1 MKCKKRQINFKM
13 SENIINISKNYDKSQ
28 ISNKFYLKKL
38 NLKRFRNH
46 LNLNLV
52 LPNSSVLIYGENGCG
67 KTNILEAISLLNP
80 GKGLRKSKAEDYLF
94 QNVLSRDENEL
105 WGINADLFT
114 PNGKVNIGTGSKDN
128 LLKKSRNI
136 RVNYE
141 NSTQSA
147 LGKILKISWITP
159 QMCTLFQAGM
169 SERRRF
175 IDRLT
180 SALDIFHLNRVL
192 KYEKLLRERSNI
204 ILQFQNENLWL
215 ETIEKQISELAV
227 SIVASRLSLI
237 QTLNDL
243 YEDELKSNSL
253 VQDFPPVKIELKG
266 KIEDLLSTNSAL
278 KVEDYIQIMLKKLR
292 ASRDVSFDGPNTSKI
307 EITNRKNNKKVE
319 ISSTGEQKL
328 ILISLI
334 LSHARMLNIKFNMAP
349 ILLLDDI
356 VEHLD
361 EKHRYA
367 LFLEIS
373 KHYAQS
379 WFTST
384 SKEAFEEFPKNIDK
398 IFLPKVMNDS
408 KGYYDYQ
415 NGDA

>member
-1 MKCKKRQINFKM
+1 M
-13 SENIINISKNYDKSQ
+13 SDNIINISKNSDNNQ
-28 ISNKFYLKKL
+28 VSNNFYLKKL
-38 NLKRFRNH
+38 NLKKFRNH
-46 LNLNLV
+46 FNLNLV

-80 GKGLRKSKAEDYLF
+80 GKGLRKSKVEDYLF
-94 QNVLSRDENEL
+94 QNTLLRDEDQI
-105 WGINADLFT
+105 WGVNADLFT
-114 PNGKVNIGTGSKDN
+114 PSGKVNIGTGSKEN
-128 LLKKSRNI
+128 SLKKTRNI
-136 RVNYE
+136 RVDYE

-159 QMCTLFQAGM
+159 QMCSLFQAGM

-180 SALDIFHLNRVL
+180 SALDVLHLNRVF

-227 SIVASRLSLI
+227 SIVASRLNLI

-253 VQDFPPVKIELKG
+253 IQDFPPAKIELKG
-266 KIEDLLSTNSAL
+266 KIEDLLSIHSAL
-278 KVEDYIQIMLKKLR
+278 KVEDYMQIMLKKLR
-292 ASRDVSFDGPNTSKI
+292 ISRDVSFEGPHTSKI
-307 EITNRKNNKKVE
+307 DITNRKNNKKVE

-328 ILISLI
+328 ILISII

-361 EKHRYA
+361 KKHRHA

-384 SKEAFEEFPKNIDK
+384 SKKAFEEFPKNIDK
-398 IFLPKVMNDS
+398 IFLPKVMNNF

-415 NGDA
+415 NGDT

>member
-1 MKCKKRQINFKM
+1 MECQKKHTSFKM
-13 SENIINISKNYDKSQ
+13 SKTNINISKNSDKKK
-28 ISNKFYLKKL
+28 ISNNFYLKKL
-38 NLKRFRNH
+38 NLKKFRNH
-46 LNLNLV
+46 FNLNLV
-52 LPNSSVLIYGENGCG
+52 IPNSSILIYGENGCG

-80 GKGLRKSKAEDYLF
+80 GKGLRKSKVEDYLF
-94 QNVLSRDENEL
+94 QNMLVRDENQL
-105 WGINADLFT
+105 WGVNADLFT
-114 PNGKVNIGTGSKDN
+114 PTGKVNIGTGSKEN

-147 LGKILKISWITP
+147 LGKILKISWVTP
-159 QMCTLFQAGM
+159 QMCILFQTGM

-180 SALDIFHLNRVL
+180 SALDTLHLNRVF
-192 KYEKLLRERSNI
+192 KYEKLLRERTNI
-204 ILQFQNENLWL
+204 ILQFQNETLWL
-215 ETIEKQISELAV
+215 DTIEKQISELAV
-227 SIVASRLSLI
+227 SIVATRLNLI
-237 QTLNDL
+237 HELNDL

-253 VQDFPPVKIELKG
+253 IQDFPPAKIELTG

-278 KVEDYIQIMLKKLR
+278 KVEDYIQLMLKKLR
-292 ASRDVSFDGPNTSKI
+292 ISRDISFEGPHTSKI

-328 ILISLI
+328 ILISII

-361 EKHRYA
+361 KNHRQA

-384 SKEAFEEFPKNIDK
+384 SKEAFEEFPENIEK

>member
-1 MKCKKRQINFKM
+1 M
-13 SENIINISKNYDKSQ
+13 SDNIINISKNSDNNQ
-28 ISNKFYLKKL
+28 VSNNFYLKKL
-38 NLKRFRNH
+38 NLKKFRNH
-46 LNLNLV
+46 FNLNLV

-80 GKGLRKSKAEDYLF
+80 GKGLRKSKVEDYLF
-94 QNVLSRDENEL
+94 QNTLLRDENQI
-105 WGINADLFT
+105 WGVNADLFT
-114 PNGKVNIGTGSKDN
+114 PSGKVNIGTGSKEN
-128 LLKKSRNI
+128 SLKKSRNI
-136 RVNYE
+136 RVDYE

-159 QMCTLFQAGM
+159 QMCILFQAGM

-180 SALDIFHLNRVL
+180 SALDTLHLNRVF
-192 KYEKLLRERSNI
+192 KYEKLLRERANI
-204 ILQFQNENLWL
+204 ILQFQKETLWL
-215 ETIEKQISELAV
+215 DTIEKQISELAV
-227 SIVASRLSLI
+227 SIVATRLNLI
-237 QTLNDL
+237 HDLNDL

-253 VQDFPPVKIELKG
+253 IQDFPPAKIELKG

-278 KVEDYIQIMLKKLR
+278 NVEDYIQLMLKKLR
-292 ASRDVSFDGPNTSKI
+292 VSRDISFDGPHTSKI
-307 EITNRKNNKKVE
+307 QITNRKNNKKVE

-328 ILISLI
+328 ILISII

-384 SKEAFEEFPKNIDK
+384 SKEAFEDFPKNIDK
-398 IFLPKVMNDS
+398 IFLPTVINNS

>member
-1 MKCKKRQINFKM
+1 M
-13 SENIINISKNYDKSQ
+13 SNNIINFFFFFENNQ
-28 ISNKFYLKKL
+28 VSNNFYLKKL

-46 LNLNLV
+46 FNLNLV
-52 LPNSSVLIYGENGCG
+52 LPNSPVLIYGENGCG
-67 KTNILEAISLLNP
+67 KTNILEAISLLSP
-80 GKGLRKSKAEDYLF
+80 GKGLRKSKPEDYLF
-94 QNVLSRDENEL
+94 QNMSSGADNQL
-105 WGINADLFT
+105 WGVNADLFT
-114 PNGKVNIGTGSKDN
+114 PNGKVNIGTGSKEN

-136 RVNYE
+136 RVNFE
-141 NSTQSA
+141 NSTQIA

-159 QMCTLFQAGM
+159 QMCILFQAGM

-180 SALDIFHLNRVL
+180 SSLDDLHINRVFR
-192 KYEKLLRERSNI
+192 YEKLLRERSNI
-204 ILQFQNENLWL
+204 ILQFQNEALWL
-215 ETIEKQISELAV
+215 DTIEKQIAELAV
-227 SIVASRLSLI
+227 SIVASRLNLI
-237 QTLNDL
+237 QALNDL
-243 YEDELKSNSL
+243 YEDEVKSNSL
-253 VQDFPPVKIELKG
+253 VKDFPPAQIGFKG
-266 KIEDLLSTNSAL
+266 VIEDLLLTNSAL
-278 KVEDYIQIMLKKLR
+278 NVENSIRLTLKKLR
-292 ASRDVSFDGPNTSKI
+292 ISRDISFEGPHTSKI
-307 EITNRKNNKKVE
+307 EITNRNNNKNVE

-328 ILISLI
+328 ILISII
-334 LSHARMLNIKFNMAP
+334 LSHARMLNVKFNMAP

-384 SKEAFEEFPKNIDK
+384 SKEAFQEFPKNIDK

>member
-1 MKCKKRQINFKM
+1 
-13 SENIINISKNYDKSQ
+13 
-28 ISNKFYLKKL
+28 
-38 NLKRFRNH
+38 
-46 LNLNLV
+46 
-52 LPNSSVLIYGENGCG
+52 
-67 KTNILEAISLLNP
+67 
-80 GKGLRKSKAEDYLF
+80 
-94 QNVLSRDENEL
+94 
-105 WGINADLFT
+105 
-114 PNGKVNIGTGSKDN
+114 
-128 LLKKSRNI
+128 
-136 RVNYE
+136 
-141 NSTQSA
+141 
-147 LGKILKISWITP
+147 
-159 QMCTLFQAGM
+159 MCTLFQAGM

-180 SALDIFHLNRVL
+180 SALDTFHLNRVF

-237 QTLNDL
+237 QTLNEL
-243 YEDELKSNSL
+243 YEDELKNNSL
-253 VQDFPPVKIELKG
+253 IQDFPPAKIELKG

-278 KVEDYIQIMLKKLR
+278 KVEDYMQIMLKKLR
-292 ASRDVSFDGPNTSKI
+292 ISRDVSFEGPHTSKI

-328 ILISLI
+328 ILISII

>member
-1 MKCKKRQINFKM
+1 MGCQKKQTRFEMID
-13 SENIINISKNYDKSQ
+13 NIINISKNFDKNEV
-28 ISNKFYLKKL
+28 SNNFYLKKL
-38 NLKRFRNH
+38 NLKKFRNH
-46 LNLNLV
+46 FNLNLV

-80 GKGLRKSKAEDYLF
+80 GKGLRKSKTEDYLF
-94 QNVLSRDENEL
+94 QNMLSRDENQL
-105 WGINADLFT
+105 WGVNADLFT
-114 PNGKVNIGTGSKDN
+114 PNGIVNIGTGSKEK

-159 QMCTLFQAGM
+159 QMCILFQAGM

-180 SALDIFHLNRVL
+180 SALDALHLNRVF

-204 ILQFQNENLWL
+204 ILQFKNENLWL
-215 ETIEKQISELAV
+215 DTIEKQISELAV
-227 SIVASRLSLI
+227 SIVATRLNLI
-237 QTLNDL
+237 ESLNDL
-243 YEDELKSNSL
+243 YEDELKSNAL
-253 VQDFPPVKIELKG
+253 IQDFPPAKIKLKG
-266 KIEDLLSTNSAL
+266 KIEDLLLTESAL
-278 KVEDYIQIMLKKLR
+278 NVEEYIQSMLKKLR
-292 ASRDVSFDGPNTSKI
+292 ISRDISFDGPHTSKI

-328 ILISLI
+328 ILISII

-361 EKHRYA
+361 EKHRHA

-384 SKEAFEEFPKNIDK
+384 SKQAFEEFPNNIDK
-398 IFLPKVMNDS
+398 IFLPKVINDS

-415 NGDA
+415 KGDA

>member
-1 MKCKKRQINFKM
+1 MELQNNQATFKMSDNIINFKK
-13 SENIINISKNYDKSQ
+13 NIVRNKISYN
-28 ISNKFYLKKL
+28 FYLKKL

-46 LNLNLV
+46 FNLNLV
-52 LPNSSVLIYGENGCG
+52 LSNSPVLIYGENGCG

-80 GKGLRKSKAEDYLF
+80 GKGIRKSKVEDYLF
-94 QNVLSRDENEL
+94 QSALSKDDNER

-114 PNGKVNIGTGSKDN
+114 PNGKVNLGTGSKEN
-128 LLKKSRNI
+128 LLKKSRDI

-141 NSTQSA
+141 NSTQTI
-147 LGKILKISWITP
+147 LGEILKISWITP
-159 QMCTLFQAGM
+159 QMCILFQAGM

-180 SALDIFHLNRVL
+180 STLDTLHTNRVFR
-192 KYEKLLRERSNI
+192 YEKLLRERSNI
-204 ILQFQNENLWL
+204 ILQFQNETLWL
-215 ETIEKQISELAV
+215 DTIEKQIAELAV
-227 SIVASRLSLI
+227 SIVASRLNLI
-237 QTLNDL
+237 HELNDL
-243 YEDELKSNSL
+243 YDDELKSNSL
-253 VQDFPPVKIELKG
+253 IQDFPPAQIELKG
-266 KIEDLLSTNSAL
+266 VIEDLLSTNSAL
-278 KVEDYIQIMLKKLR
+278 NVEDSIQLILKKLR
-292 ASRDVSFDGPNTSKI
+292 ISRDISFDGPHTSKI

-328 ILISLI
+328 ILISII

-384 SKEAFEEFPKNIDK
+384 SKEAFEGFPKNIDK